1 MNVYTRL
8 TEKLKTQKGLFFVLL
23 DPDRQSPDDLAASA
37 LLAQEAGADALLAG
51 SSLLV
56 TAQFNGALRDLK
68 TQVKIPVILFPA
80 NAYQVCPHADAILFL
95 SLLSGRNPQYLI
107 GEQVNGAPLVKAF
120 GLEPIPTGY
129 LLIES
134 GKPTSVAYMSGTQP
148 IPADKPDIA
157 KAHALAAEYFGMKF
171 VYLEAGSGA
180 VSAVPDALIRAVR
193 DYVSVPLIV
202 GGGIRSPEVARQK
215 VVAGASAV
223 VVGHALEQRTAP
235 KILREFADA
244 IHG

>member
-1 MNVYTRL
+1 M
-8 TEKLKTQKGLFFVLL
+8 
-23 DPDRQSPDDLAASA
+23 
-37 LLAQEAGADALLAG
+37 
-51 SSLLV
+51 V
-56 TAQFNGALRDLK
+56 TAQFNGALRDVK
-68 TQVKIPVILFPA
+68 AQVKTPVILFPA

-95 SLLSGRNPQYLI
+95 SLLSGRNPQYLV

-180 VSAVPDALIRAVR
+180 TSAVPDTLIRAVR

-202 GGGIRSPEVARQK
+202 GGGIQSPEVARQK
-215 VVAGASAV
+215 VAAGASAV
-223 VVGHALEQRTAP
+223 VVGQALEESAAP
-235 KILREFADA
+235 KVLREFADA